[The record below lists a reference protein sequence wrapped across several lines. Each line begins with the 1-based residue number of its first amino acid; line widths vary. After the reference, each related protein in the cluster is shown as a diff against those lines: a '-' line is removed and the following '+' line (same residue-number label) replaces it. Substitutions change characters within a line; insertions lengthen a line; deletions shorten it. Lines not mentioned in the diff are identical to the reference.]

1 MIYFGLMLNT
11 IVEIK
16 YNLCAII
23 MEINDTQYIYI
34 YIYIETTSLFGGVP
48 LLKVK
53 KGERYSF

>member
-1 MIYFGLMLNT
+1 MILS
-11 IVEIK
+11 
-16 YNLCAII
+16 
-23 MEINDTQYIYI
+23 IYI